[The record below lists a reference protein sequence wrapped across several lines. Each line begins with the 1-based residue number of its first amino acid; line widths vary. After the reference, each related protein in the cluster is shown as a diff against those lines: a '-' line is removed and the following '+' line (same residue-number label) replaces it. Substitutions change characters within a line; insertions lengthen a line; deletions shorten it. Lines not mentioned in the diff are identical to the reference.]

1 MAERPSPTVAVVG
14 GGLAGLAA
22 ACSLSEAGFRVT
34 VFERR
39 PYLGGRASSYEH
51 PGTGEVVD
59 NCQHVLFALCTNLIA
74 FYRTIG
80 IENKIRWFDRMTF
93 IEPGGRQSVLEPTV
107 LPAPLHLT
115 PSFLRLK
122 FLTARDKMSVAR
134 GLMAL
139 IGPPPKTKSNKEE
152 ESFHD
157 WLVRHRQTPAAIE
170 RFWKPILVSALSEEM
185 DRIAVPYAAQVV
197 RESMKSRNARRM
209 GIPTVPL
216 THLYDAARDYISE
229 RGGAVRL
236 RNSIQSFLPGERSVR
251 LRLQD
256 SEEEFDYAVLAVPF
270 DSLAKLLPDSI
281 ESRELREKLAHF
293 ETSPITGV
301 HFWFDRQISNLPHAV
316 LLDRTIQWMF
326 HKSKLLEKEV
336 SLARGSEETPGSGE
350 QASSSNA
357 PAPEGRNI
365 LAQDVSPGYEK
376 DLTESRRDDRKA
388 LERRNNL
395 SQNPSAS
402 LRAGSTPAYVN
413 NALVPE
419 GRNILAQDVSPG
431 YENNMTE
438 SRRDDRKALERRN
451 NLAQDPSASL
461 RAGSTP
467 VYVNNAP
474 APEGRNILAQDV
486 SPGYEN
492 DTTESRRDDTNF
504 AGEKASYVE
513 LVISSSKSLI
523 GKSRQEIIDLALKEL
538 REFFPQARDAK
549 LVKATVIKEVNAT
562 FSPTPGIDQ
571 YRPSSQTV
579 WPRVF
584 LAGDWTA
591 TGWPATMEG
600 AVRSGYLAAEAVS
613 GAEGRPK
620 KFVVPDL
627 PPNSLM
633 RMLK

>member
-1 MAERPSPTVAVVG
+1 MAERASSPTVAIVG

-22 ACSLSEAGFRVT
+22 ACALSENGFRVT

-74 FYRTIG
+74 FYRSIG

-93 IEPGGRQSVLEPTV
+93 IEPGGRQSVLEPTF
-107 LPAPLHLT
+107 LPAPLHVT
-115 PSFLRLK
+115 PSFFRLK
-122 FLTARDKMSVAR
+122 FLSMRDKLSVAR
-134 GLMAL
+134 GLAAL
-139 IGPPPKTKSNKEE
+139 IGPPSKNKKKNKEE
-152 ESFHD
+152 ESFQD

-185 DRIAVPYAAQVV
+185 VRIAVPYAAQVV

-236 RNSIQSFLPGERSVR
+236 RNSIQSFLPTERGVR
-251 LRLQD
+251 LKLQD

-270 DSLAKLLPDSI
+270 DSLARLLPDSI

-301 HFWFDRQISNLPHAV
+301 HFWFDRHITDLPHAV

-326 HKSKLLEKEV
+326 HKSQLVKKEV
-336 SLARGSEETPGSGE
+336 SVSRGSEKTPGTGE
-350 QASSSNA
+350 QPGSSNS

-365 LAQDVSPGYEK
+365 LAQDVSPRYGNK
-376 DLTESRRDDRKA
+376 
-388 LERRNNL
+388 
-395 SQNPSAS
+395 
-402 LRAGSTPAYVN
+402 
-413 NALVPE
+413 
-419 GRNILAQDVSPG
+419 I
-431 YENNMTE
+431 
-438 SRRDDRKALERRN
+438 
-451 NLAQDPSASL
+451 
-461 RAGSTP
+461 
-467 VYVNNAP
+467 
-474 APEGRNILAQDV
+474 
-486 SPGYEN
+486 
-492 DTTESRRDDTNF
+492 TESRRDDTNS
-504 AGEKASYVE
+504 AGENTKASYVE

-523 GKSRQEIIDLALKEL
+523 EKSRQEIIDLALKEL
-538 REFFPQARDAK
+538 REFFPQVRDAK

-562 FSPTPGIDQ
+562 FSPTPGIDRH
-571 YRPSSQTV
+571 RPHPQTI

-600 AVRSGYLAAEAVS
+600 AVRSGYLAAEALA

-620 KFVVPDL
+620 KFMVPDL
-627 PPNSLM
+627 PPDGLM
-633 RMLK
+633 RILK